1 MSRGR
6 RDISQITARRM
17 LEALKGIVSVAHNQL
32 GWAAVENPDVNFC
45 YDVIAEAEEDID
57 S

>member
-1 MSRGR
+1 
-6 RDISQITARRM
+6 M

>member
-6 RDISQITARRM
+6 RDISQITAHRM
-17 LEALKGIVSVAHNQL
+17 LEALKAIVSVAQAQL

-45 YDVIAEAEEDID
+45 YDVIAEAEEDIN